1 VLLPSHASDSTA
13 ESCWRWRCQGNVGR
27 GVMSLLR
34 QRWSWRDVIAE
45 VTWSWRDVATE
56 VTWSWRDVTTE
67 SC

>member
-1 VLLPSHASDSTA
+1 VLLPSHASDSAA

-34 QRWSWRDVIAE
+34 QCWSWRDVIAE